1 MSTQNEQTAAENEQ
15 FVTEFCQSLAKGDM
29 THVVTY
35 LSDDVFYHNMLWAPV
50 HGHAGVHEVLDPFI
64 NTNSLQTMEIKHTS
78 SSGNVVTNERLETWV
93 KGDVRVLL
101 PVLGVFT
108 ITNGKIS
115 KWCDYFD
122 SGTIAPILDAAQQS

>member
-1 MSTQNEQTAAENEQ
+1 MSTDNEQ
-15 FVTEFCQSLAKGDM
+15 FVTDFCNSLTSGDM
-29 THVVTY
+29 SRVVSY
-35 LSDDVFYHNMLWAPV
+35 LSEDIFYHNMPWAPV
-50 HGHAGVHEVLDPFI
+50 NGHAGVHGVLDPFV
-64 NTNSLQTMEIKHTS
+64 NANLLEKMEIKHTS

-108 ITNGKIS
+108 LTNGKIT

-122 SGTIAPILDAAQQS
+122 SGTIAPLMEALQQS